1 MKIILVRH
9 GESEHN
15 SGKVTSKNSL
25 LSRKGKI
32 QAEHLGKRLKKE
44 KIKVDKIYTSTLER
58 SIHTAKI
65 ISKIIKVPITKSFD
79 ELSEYPSV
87 NLKSFFVRLLNMRLM
102 KLKRLLNKITHE
114 RESKKTILIVA
125 HGVTNRIIIGHL
137 LKIPMGKHLL
147 QFWQHNTAISI
158 LAWNKDFKNWGLES
172 MGDVYHLPKKLKW
185 KELYE

>member
-15 SGKVTSKNSL
+15 SGKTASKNSL

-32 QAEHLGKRLKKE
+32 QAEYLGKRLKKE
-44 KIKVDKIYTSTLER
+44 KIKVDKIYTSNLER

-114 RESKKTILIVA
+114 RESKKTILIVS
-125 HGVTNRIIIGHL
+125 HGVTNRIIIAYL
-137 LKIPMGKHLL
+137 LQIPLGKHILRL
-147 QFWQHNTAISI
+147 FHHNTGISI
-158 LAWNKDFKNWGLES
+158 LEWDDKHKNWRLIS
-172 MGDVYHLPKKLKW
+172 MNETSHLPKKLKP

>member
-15 SGKVTSKNSL
+15 SGKTASKNSL

-79 ELSEYPSV
+79 ELNEYPSA
-87 NLKSFFVRLLNMRLM
+87 NLRSKIKIFFNSRIKKLRNLLNNIA
-102 KLKRLLNKITHE
+102 KN
-114 RESKKTILIVA
+114 REKDKTILIVA

-137 LKIPMGKHLL
+137 LGILLGKQLL
-147 QFWQHNTAISI
+147 QFWQHNVAISI
-158 LAWNKDFKNWGLES
+158 LAWNKYFKNWDLES
-172 MGDVYHLPKKLKW
+172 MNDFTHL
-185 KELYE
+185 